1 MFKCDKCGECCRNLA
16 GNKLYRDLDRGDG
29 ICRFLNGNLCTIYN
43 RRPLKCN
50 IDKTYNMFFSEVCSR
65 ENFYELN
72 ERVCTLLKNKKYRNK
87 IMYLKEL
94 KVEEKQAF
102 LLLAY
107 SIAEADGIYADEEQI
122 LMSAYANECG
132 IPFKKPDNPIEIQ
145 DVLSSFEDSSE
156 RTKRII
162 LLEIIAMALVD
173 TKYEDEE
180 KAIIEKI
187 ASSFS
192 ISNAETDKA
201 VNICNNYLIIGRAIN
216 SFIEKGE

>member
-16 GNKLYRDLDRGDG
+16 GNRLYRDLDRGDG
-29 ICRFLNGNLCTIYN
+29 ICKFLNGNLCIIYS

-50 IDKTYNMFFSEVCSR
+50 IDKTYDMFFSKVCSR
-65 ENFYELN
+65 EKFYELN

-107 SIAEADGIYADEEQI
+107 SIAQADGIYSDEEQI

-132 IPFKKPDNPIEIQ
+132 IPFKKPDNPIEFQ
-145 DVLSSFEDSSE
+145 DVLSSLDDSSE

-162 LLEIIAMALVD
+162 LLELIAMALVD
-173 TKYEDEE
+173 TKYEEE

-187 ASSFS
+187 ANSFG
-192 ISNAETDKA
+192 ISNADTEKA
-201 VNICNNYLIIGRAIN
+201 VHLCDNYLIIGRAMN